1 MAEPEAFTA
10 EDLEIARQAAKATRA
25 FARIYEVAEKALR
38 VTADLVSRQGELV
51 ALDGVL
57 KTRRGQVVEV
67 EWQLQQLDAT
77 RQGEE
82 TSLRRVQERVAREA
96 HEVAET
102 ADRLK
107 GEWATE
113 LEAARQAHR
122 AQLADLDGVYA
133 ERQATLEQA
142 LHDREAQGAATL
154 AALEQRIEGI
164 RTKAQALAATLTK
177 G

>member
-1 MAEPEAFTA
+1 MAEEQMTA
-10 EDLEIARQAAKATRA
+10 EDLEVARQAAKA
-25 FARIYEVAEKALR
+25 ARVFGKIYEVAEKAHWL
-38 VTADLVSRQGELV
+38 TADLASHQGELA
-51 ALDGVL
+51 ALDRVL
-57 KTRRGQVVEV
+57 ETRRGEVAEV
-67 EWQLQQLDAT
+67 EATLRQLDAT
-77 RQGEE
+77 RQREE
-82 TSLRRVQERVAREA
+82 TSLRQLQERVAREA

-154 AALEQRIEGI
+154 AALEQRIAGI